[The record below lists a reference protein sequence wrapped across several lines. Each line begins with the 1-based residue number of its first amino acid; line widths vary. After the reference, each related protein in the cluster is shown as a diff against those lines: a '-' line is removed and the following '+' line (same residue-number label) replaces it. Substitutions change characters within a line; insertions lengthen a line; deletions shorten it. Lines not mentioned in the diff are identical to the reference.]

1 MQKITFFRNKYV
13 MKNKI
18 TFIAIIL
25 AANICHAQIEFY
37 SGNNFKFPVKDG
49 KENFSLKYDS
59 GSKLKIHG
67 LTAIWVAGIGTETFH
82 DIASSSFSEFETMQ
96 KYRYGIKYSVAT
108 KFAATEFL
116 AGTLHFS
123 QGISR
128 LKHPSFYVPGALKKP
143 SLLTPGISP
152 ALPSWTSAK
161 TPLSAAISISSGNK
175 NSVLPT
181 FQFSILETKEF
192 YASAF
197 KRFSAPLIPNASIS
211 LSGGLFEYGREN
223 TSAWFQKQK
232 YFSEKKRGAVET
244 EVNFVFPHFRI
255 SGAAGMHES
264 PFGGNFCW
272 ARLQNFILLGD
283 FLLHSFH
290 YIADKSLITVDKS
303 ENRIRTQT
311 GINPQYTFWIGKN
324 SASIG
329 ILFYSAER
337 QTTEKIPT
345 CFNEYC
351 AKTALNVSSGK
362 FKISSNASFLYS
374 TEKNEKEYSTQ
385 IKASRNFKSSSAN
398 ATFSYKKEDSG
409 KNTFSLASTVYPKKI
424 IIHQAGIGFSLAENE
439 GEFKCSPS
447 ATTVF
452 KGGNRKIK
460 WNIKTAFLLNF

>member
-1 MQKITFFRNKYV
+1 M
-13 MKNKI
+13 MKNTVAFI
-18 TFIAIIL
+18 TIIL
-25 AANICHAQIEFY
+25 AASICHAQIEFY

-59 GSKLKIHG
+59 GTKLKFRG

-82 DIASSSFSEFETMQ
+82 DIANSSFSEFEAMQ
-96 KYRYGIKYSVAT
+96 KYRYGIKYSAAT

-116 AGTLHFS
+116 AGTLRFS

-143 SLLTPGISP
+143 SLLAPGISP

-161 TPLSAAISISSGNK
+161 TPLSAAISISPGNK

-181 FQFSILETKEF
+181 LQFSVLETKEF

-197 KRFSAPLIPNASIS
+197 KRFSAPFIPNASIS
-211 LSGGLFEYGREN
+211 FSGGLFEYGREN
-223 TSAWFQKQK
+223 TSAWFQKQRF
-232 YFSEKKRGAVET
+232 FSTEKRGAAET
-244 EVNFVFPHFRI
+244 ELNFIFPHFRI
-255 SGAAGMHES
+255 SGAAGIYES

-283 FLLHSFH
+283 FLLHSFY
-290 YIADKSLITVDKS
+290 YIADESLITADKS
-303 ENRIRTQT
+303 ENRIKTQA
-311 GINPQYTFWIGKN
+311 GINPQYTFWIGKT
-324 SASIG
+324 SASAG

-337 QTTEKIPT
+337 QTIERLPSD
-345 CFNEYC
+345 FNEYC
-351 AKTALNVSSGK
+351 AKTALNISSGK
-362 FKISSNASFLYS
+362 CKISSSASFIYS
-374 TEKNEKEYSTQ
+374 PEKNEKEYSAQ

-409 KNTFSLASTVYPKKI
+409 KNTFSFASTVYPKKI
-424 IIHQAGIGFSLAENE
+424 MLHQAGIGCTLAENE
-439 GEFKCSPS
+439 GELKCSPS